1 MINGINSYSNYN
13 YTTTLNNNTSNI
25 KSSNVANDNSSLV
38 SDKSQAVSKILG
50 YGVDKDGFFTS
61 DFNEAAG
68 LPKDYKIYAKSAE
81 SFANFQ
87 ESDNNLFSFFH
98 KVDIAKTIGN
108 SYKIL
113 SQIIPQTSN
122 AYLSPEE
129 LKNIPY
135 AISIDENSIVK
146 KTYTYEEFKEYKNNE
161 INSKNYAGL
170 TFNTTT
176 GLIGINYK
184 YLPID
189 ANNIFNS
196 NNSKAYIDKTPYI
209 DNNGNVSKGGVLMAF
224 LNQFGS
230 SKIEGDTKLLGKLI
244 GYDNNIDDNEIEAF
258 QNFMNVNKIQS
269 AFSYSSNPNEWNIVE
284 EQLSMKLF
292 IRRSDNIGNTEL
304 SRLAIDLDKEYQEM
318 INSNMSL
325 EEFKTKYLDFKQRH
339 DEFVKSLEEAEKAKG
354 IDYNNPTKSTNNKE
368 TSEEDKE
375 KPFKPIQAESKN
387 KETYK
392 DDNKMNEL
400 LKKLLETKFSTSDE
414 LELLFGMKFSDDDAG
429 EFNKILSQMGLNNTQ
444 TKSIDIKA

>member
-13 YTTTLNNNTSNI
+13 YTNTFSNTSNT
-25 KSSNVANDNSSLV
+25 KSSNTINETSNLV

-176 GLIGINYK
+176 GLIGNNYK

-304 SRLAIDLDKEYQEM
+304 SRLAIDLDKEY
-318 INSNMSL
+318 
-325 EEFKTKYLDFKQRH
+325 
-339 DEFVKSLEEAEKAKG
+339 
-354 IDYNNPTKSTNNKE
+354 
-368 TSEEDKE
+368 
-375 KPFKPIQAESKN
+375 
-387 KETYK
+387 
-392 DDNKMNEL
+392 
-400 LKKLLETKFSTSDE
+400 
-414 LELLFGMKFSDDDAG
+414 
-429 EFNKILSQMGLNNTQ
+429 
-444 TKSIDIKA
+444 

>member
-1 MINGINSYSNYN
+1 MINGINSYSSYN
-13 YTTTLNNNTSNI
+13 YTNTFSNNTSNT
-25 KSSNVANDNSSLV
+25 KSSNVINDNLNLV
-38 SDKSQAVSKILG
+38 SDKSEAVNKVLG

-81 SFANFQ
+81 SFVNFQ
-87 ESDNNLFSFFH
+87 ENDNYLFSFFH

-113 SQIIPQTSN
+113 SQIIPKTSN

-135 AISIDENSIVK
+135 AINIDENSKVT
-146 KTYTYEEFKEYKNNE
+146 KTYTYEEFKEYKNKE
-161 INSKNYAGL
+161 INSKNYPGL

-176 GLIGINYK
+176 GLIGINYE

-189 ANNIFNS
+189 TNNIFNS
-196 NNSKAYIDKTPYI
+196 DNSKAQIDKTPYI

-224 LNQFGS
+224 LNQFGT
-230 SKIEGDTKLLGKLI
+230 SKIEGDTKLIGKLI
-244 GYDNNIDDNEIEAF
+244 GYDNNIDNSQIDFF
-258 QNFMNVNKIQS
+258 QNFMNINKIQS
-269 AFSYSSNPNEWNIVE
+269 AFLSSSNPNEWNPFE
-284 EQLSMKLF
+284 ERLSMKLF

-304 SRLAIDLDKEYQEM
+304 SRLAMDLDKEYQEM

-339 DEFVKSLEEAEKAKG
+339 DEFVEKLKEAEKAKG
-354 IDYNNPTKSTNNKE
+354 IDYDIYPTGKPIDDTKAIEEAQKNKR
-368 TSEEDKE
+368 
-375 KPFKPIQAESKN
+375 KPIQAESKS
-387 KETYK
+387 ETYN
-392 DDNKMNEL
+392 DDNTRNEL
-400 LKKLLETKFSTSDE
+400 LRKLLETKFGKSDE
-414 LELLFGMKFSDDDAG
+414 LEILFGMKFKGDIG
-429 EFNKILSQMGLNNTQ
+429 EFNKILSLNSAP
-444 TKSIDIKA
+444 KSVDIKA

>member
-1 MINGINSYSNYN
+1 MINGINSYSSYN
-13 YTTTLNNNTSNI
+13 YTNTFSNNTSNT
-25 KSSNVANDNSSLV
+25 KSSNVINDNLNLV
-38 SDKSQAVSKILG
+38 SDKSEAVNKVLG

-81 SFANFQ
+81 SFVNFQ
-87 ESDNNLFSFFH
+87 ENDNYLFSFFH

-113 SQIIPQTSN
+113 SQIIPKTSN

-135 AISIDENSIVK
+135 AINIDENSKVT
-146 KTYTYEEFKEYKNNE
+146 KTYTYEEFKEYKNKE
-161 INSKNYAGL
+161 INSKNYPGL

-176 GLIGINYK
+176 GLIGINYE

-189 ANNIFNS
+189 TNNIFNS
-196 NNSKAYIDKTPYI
+196 DNSKAQIDKTPYI

-224 LNQFGS
+224 LNQFGT
-230 SKIEGDTKLLGKLI
+230 SKIEGDTKLIGKLI
-244 GYDNNIDDNEIEAF
+244 GYDNNIDNSQIDFF
-258 QNFMNVNKIQS
+258 QNFMNANKIQS
-269 AFSYSSNPNEWNIVE
+269 AFLSSSNPNEWNPFE
-284 EQLSMKLF
+284 ERLSMKLF

-304 SRLAIDLDKEYQEM
+304 SRLAMDLDKEYQEM

-354 IDYNNPTKSTNNKE
+354 IDYDIYPTGKPIDDTKAIEEAQKNKR
-368 TSEEDKE
+368 
-375 KPFKPIQAESKN
+375 KPIQAESKS
-387 KETYK
+387 ETYN
-392 DDNKMNEL
+392 DDNTRNEL
-400 LKKLLETKFSTSDE
+400 LRKLLETKFGKSDE
-414 LELLFGMKFSDDDAG
+414 LEILFGMKFKGDIG
-429 EFNKILSQMGLNNTQ
+429 EFNKILSLNSAP
-444 TKSIDIKA
+444 KSVDIKA